1 MLGLLRLA
9 GVRAD
14 PLTSGGVLLTR
25 GRPPRVPVRAE
36 SGVLLLRQPQAR
48 AQWFG
53 LERLLAHHHITEH
66 VAAILRLYQ
75 VNCVL
80 DVGANRGQY
89 AKSLRRAGYRGWI
102 HSFEPVPGVFEALAA
117 AAAADPLWKAHRM
130 ALGREDGELEM
141 HVVPGTMSSFLPST
155 DFGAARYARLQDS
168 VAEKADVRR
177 LDGLLDSLLAG
188 IEDPRP
194 YLKMDTQGFDLE
206 AFVGLGSRCN
216 DFVGMQ
222 SEVAMVTIYDGMPRL
237 PESLAAYEQAGFE
250 VTAFYPVSR
259 DMTTARVVEFDCVMV
274 RPDAVLPSWPSADA
288 RRGS

>member
-1 MLGLLRLA
+1 MLGLLRFA
-9 GVRAD
+9 GIRAE
-14 PLTSGGVLLTR
+14 PLMPGAVLLTR
-25 GRPPRVPVRAE
+25 GRPPRVPVRSH
-36 SGVLLLRQPQAR
+36 SGVLLVRPGRAR
-48 AQWFG
+48 REWFG
-53 LERLLAHHHITEH
+53 LERLFAQHHVTEH

-102 HSFEPVPGVFEALAA
+102 HSFEPVPRVFAALAD
-117 AAAADPLWKAHRM
+117 AAAADPRWEVHRM
-130 ALGREDGELEM
+130 ALGRDDGELEM
-141 HVVPGTMSSFLPST
+141 NVVQGTMSSFLPST
-155 DFGAARYARLQDS
+155 DFGAARYSRLQDS
-168 VAEKADVRR
+168 VAQKADVRR

-206 AFVGLGSRCN
+206 AFAGLGRRSA

-259 DMTTARVVEFDCVMV
+259 DTPTARVLEFDAVMV
-274 RPDAVLPSWPSADA
+274 RPEALLASWSCGAV